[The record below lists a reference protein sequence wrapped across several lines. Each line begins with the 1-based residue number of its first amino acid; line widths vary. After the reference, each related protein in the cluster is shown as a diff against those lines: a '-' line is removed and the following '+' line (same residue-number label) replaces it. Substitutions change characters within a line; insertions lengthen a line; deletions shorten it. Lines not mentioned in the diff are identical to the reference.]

1 MLRHSI
7 NQGMHYVT
15 SYFLVH
21 CIYLAFKK
29 KKYLIVVFENLNKW
43 VQLALFD
50 SELLRR
56 CKITVVPPS
65 ACWSIRVVRLA
76 RLVCFIF
83 VL

>member
-29 KKYLIVVFENLNKW
+29 KKKYLSLVFENLNKW

-50 SELLRR
+50 IYLAFKGKNRAVLYSKVSSSRSSLLFL
-56 CKITVVPPS
+56 TVS
-65 ACWSIRVVRLA
+65 
-76 RLVCFIF
+76 F
-83 VL
+83 

>member
-1 MLRHSI
+1 MSHLIFLYTAFIWLLR
-7 NQGMHYVT
+7 
-15 SYFLVH
+15 
-21 CIYLAFKK
+21 K
-29 KKYLIVVFENLNKW
+29 KKYLSVVFENLNKW